1 MARGWTLFESLCVSV
16 GGTLHSIGDFGRH
29 LTLHCPLRRP
39 WLSGKTTG
47 AYLLPSAGLST
58 AHLHIDG
65 KSMGS
70 LQCTINITNDQFKLA
85 LAVFLALT
93 AARAQGWTVM
103 KKVLVQPPQG
113 WMHIQVKLHVTM
125 WDNAAGHVGEWRQS
139 CRQPYSEKRSWINET
154 ISQEKDLFEL
164 FQATNLKSFV
174 GLRPTKE
181 GYVADCWLKHSH
193 KIMPN
198 LLQKIWVFSVSTE

>member
-1 MARGWTLFESLCVSV
+1 MARGWTLFESLCVLV
-16 GGTLHSIGDFGRH
+16 GGTLHSTGDFGRH

-85 LAVFLALT
+85 LAVFLTLT
-93 AARAQGWTVM
+93 AARAQG
-103 KKVLVQPPQG
+103 
-113 WMHIQVKLHVTM
+113 
-125 WDNAAGHVGEWRQS
+125 
-139 CRQPYSEKRSWINET
+139 
-154 ISQEKDLFEL
+154 
-164 FQATNLKSFV
+164 
-174 GLRPTKE
+174 
-181 GYVADCWLKHSH
+181 
-193 KIMPN
+193 
-198 LLQKIWVFSVSTE
+198 